1 MVYVAAPLVLRE
13 GDRGRLEGLT
23 RSPSAPAGLVKRARI
38 VLLAAEG
45 LPNTEIAVMVGASR
59 PTVISWRERYEQGGM
74 AGLADQKRSHGPA
87 RVPGRTRPGFSEP
100 ARFRL
105 MHHAHLVE
113 TNGDSHRLAQAL
125 SGQGVTP
132 LT

>member
-13 GDRGRLEGLT
+13 GDRGRLESLM
-23 RSPSAPAGLVKRARI
+23 RSSSAPAGLVKRARI

-74 AGLADQKRSHGPA
+74 AGLAD
-87 RVPGRTRPGFSEP
+87 
-100 ARFRL
+100 
-105 MHHAHLVE
+105 
-113 TNGDSHRLAQAL
+113 
-125 SGQGVTP
+125 
-132 LT
+132 